1 MRGKGVPW
9 YGKLNTRELPFTVHK
24 IWLTREHEPEECPP
38 SMFFSHDYIDDPCA
52 RYERVQLCQAI
63 FNEAFNRQDVAE
75 RFERRCQAMVMH
87 YMEDYTLEEVGQRM
101 GITRERARQLA
112 NSGLRLMQRAIWRN
126 KDLR

>member
-87 YMEDYTLEEVGQRM
+87 YMEDYTLEEIGQRM

>member
-1 MRGKGVPW
+1 MRGKGVSW
-9 YGKLNTRELPFTVHK
+9 YGKLNTATLPFPVHK
-24 IWLTREHEPEECPP
+24 IWLTREHELDESP
-38 SMFFSHDYIDDPCA
+38 SMFFSHDYVDDPCA
-52 RYERVQLCQAI
+52 RYERVQLCLAI

-87 YMEDYTLEEVGQRM
+87 YMEDYTLEEVGQHM

-112 NSGLRLMQRAIWRN
+112 NSGIHLLRRAIWRN

>member
-63 FNEAFNRQDVAE
+63 FNEAFNRQDVSE
-75 RFERRCQAMVMH
+75 RFERRREAMVLH
-87 YMEDYTLEEVGQRM
+87 YLEDYTLEEVGQRM

-112 NSGLRLMQRAIWRN
+112 NSGIHLLRRAVWRN